1 MPKFEI
7 EVPHTLGREQALE
20 RVQAFSDKIQA
31 RHGDKI
37 KEFEQAWEGD
47 RLAFGFKTMGM
58 RIEGGLDVAEDNVR
72 VEGDLPFAAA
82 MFKGQLTGAIQEQ
95 LLKLLA

>member
-7 EVPHTLGREQALE
+7 AVPHTLGRETALE
-20 RVQAFSDKIQA
+20 RVQTFSDKIQQ

-37 KEFEQAWEGD
+37 KDFEQAWEGD
-47 RLAFGFKTMGM
+47 RLNFGFKTMGM
-58 RIEGGLDVAEDNVR
+58 RIQGGLDVTEESVR

-95 LLKLLA
+95 LQKLLA

>member
-7 EVPHTLGREQALE
+7 DVPHTLGRETALE
-20 RVQAFSDKIQA
+20 RVQMFSDKIQA
-31 RHGDKI
+31 RHADKI
-37 KEFEQAWEGD
+37 KEFTQSWEGD

-58 RIEGGLDVAEDNVR
+58 KIEGGLEVSEDKVR